1 MMASIDQDVI
11 RSRRRLIE
19 KQNELIG
26 FVRLNG
32 LSSSLSSE
40 FDRLLNNSVLS
51 NNGLKVAES
60 VVEKWQN
67 VFRATHLSLVS
78 SNLINQDDQTE
89 ESNKRLDT
97 LVRIPKK

>member
-67 VFRATHLSLVS
+67 VFRATHLSLALLRYFS
-78 SNLINQDDQTE
+78 FISKIHLIFIFFVHVLQGPLE
-89 ESNKRLDT
+89 
-97 LVRIPKK
+97 